1 MRFNLRMKNI
11 SRRDLF
17 KGTALL
23 GSSFFSAQSK
33 GSFFPSRMEG
43 RIPVLQGATSF
54 TSTQIN
60 VMAAEDVVITVSGG
74 ETTVAKVEKTYS
86 IWRAYRVSV
95 TGLSPGKVY
104 DLTISTPEG
113 VVLDARKFSTLRPGT
128 SKAKIALLSCMRD
141 REVEAQGPM
150 WKALSDTKPDL
161 VFLLGDNVYV
171 DDEIGIVTEE
181 RIWRRYV
188 ETRVT
193 LDFYHWKTLVP
204 TLAIWDDHDFGFNNT
219 YGNMYW
225 RKYSSEIFRTLYA
238 QDAVM
243 PEVMW
248 GPGIATAFS
257 AYGQR
262 FFLMDNRSFRD
273 NPLTGDTHW
282 GTSQENWLEKS
293 LSAAKSAGWIMSGSQ
308 IFSGYRS
315 GSGYETGHPKSLKK
329 MLQRLSSV
337 EAPVLFCSGDVHYS
351 EIMHIED
358 EHLGYETTEIT
369 SSSMHSSAR
378 EPREGNKRRIASIG
392 EFNFVIAH
400 VDVVDK
406 GLDLTLRS
414 HGRDNKQFFE
424 VEKSIRR

>member
-17 KGTALL
+17 MGTALL
-23 GSSFFSAQSK
+23 GSTLFSSQCK
-33 GSFFPSRMEG
+33 TGIFPDKMEG

-60 VMAAEDVVITVSGG
+60 VMAPEEVVITVSAG
-74 ETTVAKVEKTYS
+74 ETTVAKVEKSYS

-113 VVLDARKFSTLRPGT
+113 VVLNTRKFSTLKPET
-128 SKAKIALLSCMRD
+128 SSAKIALLSCMRD
-141 REVEAQGPM
+141 REVESQGPM
-150 WKALSDTKPDL
+150 WKALSETKPDL
-161 VFLLGDNVYV
+161 VFLLGDCVYV
-171 DDEIGIVTEE
+171 DDEIGIVNEE

-204 TLAIWDDHDFGFNNT
+204 TLAIWDDHDFGFNNS
-219 YGNMYW
+219 YGDTFW
-225 RKYSSEIFRTLYA
+225 RKYSTEIFRTLYA
-238 QDAVM
+238 QDAIM

-273 NPLTGDTHW
+273 HPIIGNTHW
-282 GTSQENWLEKS
+282 GSNQEDWLEKS
-293 LSAAKSAGWIMSGSQ
+293 LSTAKSAGWIMSGSQ

-315 GSGYETGHPKSLKK
+315 GWGYETNHPKSLKK
-329 MLQRLSSV
+329 MLTRLSSV
-337 EAPVLFCSGDVHYS
+337 QAPVLFCSGDVHYS

-358 EHLGYETTEIT
+358 DLLGYETTEIT
-369 SSSMHSSAR
+369 SSSMHSTAR
-378 EPREGNKRRIASIG
+378 EPRDGNKRRLASIG
-392 EFNFVIAH
+392 EFNFVIAE
-400 VDVVDK
+400 VDVVEK

-414 HGRDNKQFFE
+414 HGRENKQFFE
-424 VEKSIRR
+424 VERSIRR